1 MKIKKPSQVKRS
13 FFSANFYIVFYFF
26 MALFVASSV
35 LLFLFVMQQK
45 NTDTKYTAVLCIW
58 FIAFFSIACGSAI
71 YIAKVFMVER
81 PLRKILDAT
90 DRIAG
95 GDFSV
100 QIERLNSIENFN
112 EFDIIIENLNKMAR
126 ELSHMETISSD
137 FISNISHEIKTPLAV
152 IQNYATILQTPDLT
166 EQERLDYAS
175 VIVRSTKELSDL
187 ISNILKL
194 SKLENQEIC
203 LNSEN
208 FNLSRQLCRCILNFE
223 TLLDEKQLEINTD
236 IDDSIAVTTDRE
248 MLTLVWNNL
257 ISNAIKFTEAGGKIS
272 VTAKNVNGRAEV
284 TVSDTG
290 CGILPEEQKRIFD
303 KFYQGDTSHTKQGN
317 GLGLAL
323 VKRVVDIVGGE
334 ITLDSQQEKGTTFK
348 VII

>member
-1 MKIKKPSQVKRS
+1 M
-13 FFSANFYIVFYFF
+13 
-26 MALFVASSV
+26 
-35 LLFLFVMQQK
+35 
-45 NTDTKYTAVLCIW
+45 
-58 FIAFFSIACGSAI
+58 
-71 YIAKVFMVER
+71 
-81 PLRKILDAT
+81 
-90 DRIAG
+90 
-95 GDFSV
+95 
-100 QIERLNSIENFN
+100 
-112 EFDIIIENLNKMAR
+112 
-126 ELSHMETISSD
+126 
-137 FISNISHEIKTPLAV
+137 
-152 IQNYATILQTPDLT
+152 
-166 EQERLDYAS
+166 
-175 VIVRSTKELSDL
+175 
-187 ISNILKL
+187 
-194 SKLENQEIC
+194 
-203 LNSEN
+203 
-208 FNLSRQLCRCILNFE
+208 NFE

-334 ITLDSQQEKGTTFK
+334 ITLDSQPEKGTTFK